1 MNHSQPIFKEGSVV
15 ISIDEFENLI
25 ECKRELIQI
34 KNDLKQFLGDTD
46 GL

>member
-1 MNHSQPIFKEGSVV
+1 MSSQPIFKDNSTVC

-34 KNDLKQFLGDTD
+34 KNDLKLFLGDD
-46 GL
+46 